1 MKTLTKILFAGSVLL
16 AGCDSNRRSYATLTA
31 EDFEKAEWISVP
43 YKGEIWGSYLGED
56 IVHGETNLAI
66 YEKMVA
72 QKNGFEYL
80 TKNGKRYII
89 RVKGKEILLPDL
101 DKSCYV
107 INNREI
113 VECKRNNQNRSYIAE
128 EDSDVK

>member
-1 MKTLTKILFAGSVLL
+1 
-16 AGCDSNRRSYATLTA
+16 
-31 EDFEKAEWISVP
+31 
-43 YKGEIWGSYLGED
+43 
-56 IVHGETNLAI
+56 
-66 YEKMVA
+66 MVA

-89 RVKGKEILLPDL
+89 RVKDKEILLPDL